1 MIILKSMTDLN
12 QLNPSDPAITIIK
25 KHFVRMAE
33 FYPDSGYLILVEEGD
48 TEKSLA
54 LPELK
59 RPWADILW
67 EGVSRLDDYF
77 YAVYL
82 TNNEFAL
89 EFLIPDAEWL
99 DADLREGLE
108 EHLI

>member
-1 MIILKSMTDLN
+1 MTDLN

-48 TEKSLA
+48 TERPLDR
-54 LPELK
+54 PELQ
-59 RPWADILW
+59 RPWADILR
-67 EGVSRLDDYF
+67 EGVSMLDNYF

-89 EFLIPDAEWL
+89 EFLIPDTEWL
-99 DADLREGLE
+99 DADLRERLE

>member
-1 MIILKSMTDLN
+1 MKIFKSVQDLN
-12 QLNPSDPAITIIK
+12 QLNPSDPAPAVIK
-25 KHFVRMAE
+25 KHFVRMAK
-33 FYPDSGYLILVEEGD
+33 FYPDNGYLIVVEEGD
-48 TEKSLA
+48 VNEVLE
-54 LPELK
+54 LPELQ

-99 DADLREGLE
+99 DADLRERLE